1 MPAPTTANPAT
12 AARTSASPTTKM
24 AMLVIA
30 FAGLGG
36 FLYGFDIGVISGA
49 LKFMGNEL
57 QFPDSDA
64 GLIVASVLYGGA
76 VATFFSGSMAD
87 RFGRRW
93 SINVS
98 SIVFIVGTL
107 LVMVAQDFYTVLA
120 GRLIEGLGVGIIT
133 IVVPLYLAE
142 TLPTKLRGRG
152 IALFQLCL
160 TFGIVIGYAVNYAL
174 KAEGAWREMFGVA
187 LIPAVVFLLG
197 GLFVLPR
204 SPRWL
209 YIRGHEDEARDVLA
223 KTQGDASV
231 DPSLAE
237 MKSVIAEERSRGKG
251 SWRQLF
257 QTGYSKAFLLALGVG
272 VFTQLTGINVLL
284 QFAAPLLN
292 ASGLHVA
299 ILGSVGIGVVNFVV
313 TIIALLLVDKLG
325 RRPLLIFG
333 TAGIVLSMAF
343 VGIVQAFFPASTA
356 TGYATLAGLMAFVVF
371 YAVGPGVVVWL
382 AISEVMPL
390 AIRAKGMSV
399 ALCANS
405 LTSALLGN
413 VFMWIV
419 AGVGYAGLFFMFAA
433 CTVVYLLIAI
443 FPLPETKGRSLEEIE
458 NELFKNTKRA

>member
-1 MPAPTTANPAT
+1 MTQSPAAGRLPACPLT
-12 AARTSASPTTKM
+12 RT

-49 LKFMGNEL
+49 LAFMERDIGFGASE
-57 QFPDSDA
+57 S
-64 GLIVASVLYGGA
+64 GLIVGAVLFGGA
-76 VATFFSGSMAD
+76 FATFFSGSMAD

-93 SINVS
+93 SINMS
-98 SIVFIVGTL
+98 SIVYIVGTV
-107 LVMVAQDFYTVLA
+107 LVMIAGSFHMILA

-142 TLPTKLRGRG
+142 TLPARQRGRG

-160 TFGIVIGYAVNYAL
+160 TFGILIGYVVNYAL
-174 KAEGAWREMFGVA
+174 KGTGDWRFMFGTS
-187 LIPAVVFLLG
+187 LLPAAVFLAG
-197 GLFVLPR
+197 GLFALPR

-209 YIRGHEDEARDVLA
+209 FVKGHEDEARHVLG
-223 KTQGDASV
+223 KTQGEASV
-231 DPSLAE
+231 DASLAE
-237 MKSVIAEERSRGKG
+237 MKAVIAEEASRGKG
-251 SWRQLF
+251 SWAQLF
-257 QTGYSKAFLLALGVG
+257 RPGYRKAFLIALGVG
-272 VFTQLTGINVLL
+272 IFTQLTGINVLL
-284 QFAAPLLN
+284 QFATPLLN

-299 ILGSVGIGVVNFVV
+299 ILGSIGIGLVNFVV
-313 TIIALLLVDKLG
+313 TFIALSLVDKLG

-333 TAGIVLSMAF
+333 TAGIVVSTAF
-343 VGIVQAFFPASTA
+343 VGVVQLLFPGTPFA
-356 TGYATLAGLMAFVVF
+356 GYGTLAGMMAFVVS

-405 LTSALLGN
+405 LTSALLGS
-413 VFMWIV
+413 VFIYIV
-419 AGVGYAGLFFMFAA
+419 DAVGYSGLFFLFAL
-433 CTVVYLLIAI
+433 CTVFYLLIAI

-458 NELFKNTKRA
+458 EELFKGIRAR

>member
-1 MPAPTTANPAT
+1 MIEQTMIGLP
-12 AARTSASPTTKM
+12 RTRLTRM
-24 AMLVIA
+24 AVLVIA

-49 LKFMGNEL
+49 LAFMEKEIG
-57 QFPDSDA
+57 FSHTDT
-64 GLIVASVLYGGA
+64 GLVVAAVLYGGA

-87 RFGRRW
+87 RRGRRW

-98 SIVFIVGTL
+98 AVVYIVGTL
-107 LVMVAQDFYTVLA
+107 IVMAAGNFAMILG

-142 TLPTKLRGRG
+142 TLPARLRGRG

-160 TFGIVIGYAVNYAL
+160 TFGIVIGYVVNYTL
-174 KAEGAWREMFGVA
+174 KVSGDWRAMFAVSLA
-187 LIPAVVFLLG
+187 PAVVFLAG

-209 YIRGHEDEARDVLA
+209 YVHGHEDEARSVLGR
-223 KTQGDASV
+223 TQGIESV
-231 DPSLAE
+231 DTSLAE
-237 MKSVIAEERSRGKG
+237 IKAVVAEERARGRG
-251 SWRQLF
+251 SWRQLLRP
-257 QTGYSKAFLLALGVG
+257 GYRRAFLIALGVG
-272 VFTQLTGINVLL
+272 IFTQLTGINVLL
-284 QFAAPLLN
+284 QFAAPLLST
-292 ASGLHVA
+292 SGLHVA
-299 ILGSVGIGVVNFVV
+299 ILGSIGIGVVNFIV
-313 TIIALLLVDKLG
+313 TAIALSLVDKVG
-325 RRPLLIFG
+325 RKPLLIVG

-343 VGIVQAFFPASTA
+343 VGVVQTFLPASSA
-356 TGYATLAGLMAFVVF
+356 SGYATLAGLMAFVVF

-413 VFMWIV
+413 IFMWVV
-419 AGVGYAGLFFMFAA
+419 AGVGYSGLFFMFAA
-433 CTVVYLLIAI
+433 FTVVYLLIAV
-443 FPLPETKGRSLEEIE
+443 FPLPETRGRSLEDIE
-458 NELFKNTKRA
+458 QELFARARST